1 MLKKKKLFA
10 VEPLVAVVFWGY
22 AFTGIATAL
31 RAGVK
36 PLNIVTLRM
45 MIAAVGFV
53 SLYATGY
60 VRFRSIE
67 ICDWPRLLLIT
78 AIGILAY
85 HLALVNG
92 QRNVAAGTASLIA
105 TSTAVW
111 TYLFSVVRGSQK
123 WSWNA
128 VAGLCIAT
136 AGILVVVSQRGI
148 SATNSSWES
157 ILLVFCAPVSLAL
170 YTILAKPLLR
180 YGATNL
186 TAQIVILAAIV
197 LGGLQ
202 VTTSELSFP
211 VTVSGGIAIVLT
223 GVLSTLVAYT
233 LWFRA
238 LESLPPT
245 TVAAYSYLTPI
256 FGNAFAF
263 VILGEPITWRLVAGA
278 VTIVVGLTIIA
289 KATSQSQN

>member
-1 MLKKKKLFA
+1 
-10 VEPLVAVVFWGY
+10 
-22 AFTGIATAL
+22 
-31 RAGVK
+31 
-36 PLNIVTLRM
+36 
-45 MIAAVGFV
+45 
-53 SLYATGY
+53 
-60 VRFRSIE
+60 
-67 ICDWPRLLLIT
+67 
-78 AIGILAY
+78 
-85 HLALVNG
+85 
-92 QRNVAAGTASLIA
+92 
-105 TSTAVW
+105 
-111 TYLFSVVRGSQK
+111 
-123 WSWNA
+123 
-128 VAGLCIAT
+128 
-136 AGILVVVSQRGI
+136 
-148 SATNSSWES
+148 
-157 ILLVFCAPVSLAL
+157 LAL